1 MAPTEEVWEEH
12 KDKIRGLFLQFSLV
26 EVMKHM
32 SRDYSFV
39 ARSEKITAMPKD
51 WSLSNLQ
58 QQNSV

>member
-12 KDKIRGLFLQFSLV
+12 KDKIRGLFLQFSLA
-26 EVMKHM
+26 EVMKRM

-51 WSLSNLQ
+51 WSWSNLQ
-58 QQNSV
+58 